1 MPELRARALT
11 KHFSGVIAVRN
22 VDFTLRPG
30 EIVGYLGPNGS
41 GKTTTLRMVAGPGRS
56 LVGTSRIRRSQRPRR
71 SHRLPPR
78 TRLRSGGTLPL
89 PVPVGARV
97 SRADRP
103 PARHPD
109 RLLTMKIDGFL
120 ELFGL
125 TGAADQGIA
134 SYSKGMRQKIVISA
148 ALLHDP
154 SLILFDEPESGL
166 DVTTTLV
173 LRHLIRLLAERG
185 KAILY
190 SSHILEVVERV
201 CSRVIVLYRGA
212 VVADDSVE
220 HLQTLMSRTLA
231 RRSVLAARHQGGP
244 GADRRRPRRRR
255 RARQLDGAMPATSI
269 HATAHPA
276 LSQAVPRKRSDC
288 AGSRPRPAPRGGWRR
303 AVLRDDDDDTL
314 HVVRLQSAAAGH
326 PAGWRL
332 PR

>member
-1 MPELRARALT
+1 MLSVARLEAQVALT
-11 KHFSGVIAVRN
+11 ELIG
-22 VDFTLRPG
+22 
-30 EIVGYLGPNGS
+30 
-41 GKTTTLRMVAGPGRS
+41 
-56 LVGTSRIRRSQRPRR
+56 
-71 SHRLPPR
+71 
-78 TRLRSGGTLPL
+78 RLR
-89 PVPVGARV
+89 
-97 SRADRP
+97 DI
-103 PARHPD
+103 PD
-109 RLLTMKIDGFL
+109 RLLTLKIDGFL

-220 HLQTLMSRTLA
+220 HLQTLMSRTSLEEVFSQLVIKEDPA
-231 RRSVLAARHQGGP
+231 RIAGDLAAV
-244 GADRRRPRRRR
+244 A
-255 RARQLDGAMPATSI
+255 
-269 HATAHPA
+269 A
-276 LSQAVPRKRSDC
+276 L
-288 AGSRPRPAPRGGWRR
+288 GS
-303 AVLRDDDDDTL
+303 
-314 HVVRLQSAAAGH
+314 
-326 PAGWRL
+326 
-332 PR
+332 